1 MKNAVEISSDYISIR
16 YTDLKKSGI
25 NIVLTELCTVWSRHV
40 HCCVDRRAE
49 KEENAVIVA
58 VHYVDNPRS
67 PLIIYK
73 TCYANAIRHKMS
85 HGAKDMIT
93 RERVVFN

>member
-1 MKNAVEISSDYISIR
+1 MRNAIETSSDYISIR
-16 YTDLKKSGI
+16 YTDLKKSEI
-25 NIVLTELCTVWSRHV
+25 DVVLTESCTVWLRHV

-49 KEENAVIVA
+49 KEENAVIIA

-73 TCYANAIRHKMS
+73 TCYAYAIRHKMS
-85 HGAKDMIT
+85 HGARDTIT
-93 RERVVFN
+93 RE